1 MIFLFIIKMTFKQR
15 LKKQKYDIV
24 IIITD
29 RMIFTVLQS
38 TARNSMKPYARVHF
52 GSSVHKSVSGGR
64 HLVGQTANL
73 TFEST

>member
-1 MIFLFIIKMTFKQR
+1 MIFLFIIKMTFKLHQR

-52 GSSVHKSVSGGR
+52 GSSESVSGGR